1 MNLDDMTKLN
11 KVLSQRILGVVS
23 SAENGTAIDIDPR
36 NIIQVAVNAVD
47 KVQMT
52 YMHGVTEKTVTWT
65 FAGTG
70 AVDKLQ
76 SAKAVRDYLMA
87 NGHNGLGFGKT
98 LSLAGVVAD
107 AGLEMDYSSLGTS
120 GTEIITVAFA

>member
-11 KVLSQRILGVVS
+11 KVLSQRILGVAS

-36 NIIQVAVNAVD
+36 NIIQVSVNAVD

-52 YMHGVTEKTVTWT
+52 YMHGVTEKFVTWT
-65 FAGTG
+65 FAGT
-70 AVDKLQ
+70 AAADKLT
-76 SAKAVRDYLMA
+76 SAKKVRDYLMK

-98 LSLAGVVAD
+98 LSLAGVTAD
-107 AGLEMDYSSLGTS
+107 AVLEMNYASPGTS
-120 GTEIITVAFA
+120 GVEIISVLFS